1 MKKWGA
7 VALALLT
14 GLVLGGAAFAA
25 DKGKLDMYRAVV
37 TGEQLTVISQA
48 GFDLLEGTR
57 QTAAGTEVS
66 LILSPQER
74 AQLRRLGIA
83 TTPVRDRHGRTSAQR
98 AALQAVGGYNV
109 WRDYDSA
116 NGFRAHMYALARA
129 NPHLIKLQVIGQTLN
144 GREIIALKVTQ
155 AAREAPDGTRPAVL
169 YMSVQHAREWIASEV
184 NRRLLN
190 HYVNRWRANDR
201 EIKNLLKERELWFV
215 LVANPDGYQYT
226 FDHER
231 LWRKNL
237 RDNDGDEQISNADGV
252 DPNRNY
258 PEHWGFDNEGS
269 SSQWASQTYRGP
281 SPGSERETQAVMR
294 LMNRV
299 PFKMVVNYHSFGP
312 WILYPVGWQMGT
324 ASADD
329 PIYTALSGTDA
340 EPAVAGYDPGNSADE
355 LYVTNGETT
364 DYASAIHGAMAW
376 TPELGE
382 GEPGAGFVFPDNE
395 ALVAAEFQKN
405 IPFALD
411 VAKSAANP
419 STPSSHLGNTVEPF
433 YLELESVDPEKTLS
447 DKGDFRFDYSYGD
460 PQPVRVLAKRSL
472 GAVSVKYQV
481 NGGAVQT
488 APTSEWTGG
497 ERYGPEEARYFRVMQ
512 GFVTG
517 TSPGDS
523 VKVWFT
529 GGGATSES
537 FTYQAVNESSHDV
550 LVLAA
555 EDYTGA
561 STAPAY
567 PAGPRPFYLSMYA
580 AALSANG
587 IRFDVYD
594 VDARGRKAPDDLG
607 VLSHYDAVVWYTGN
621 DAITREVT
629 QGAGNVSRLA
639 NDEFLEVRAFLN
651 EGGRLLYTGA
661 FAGHQAAQGHG
672 NQRFDAYANLPCTG
686 AVSAR
691 CIPFGGS
698 GDGVNDFLQYWLG
711 AYLVNEGAG
720 FDEDFNIFDVL
731 GVGDPLSGDSFGVD
745 GTNQFDTASF
755 ITTSGILPADEFP
768 QFESWVAGRYDRPG
782 GPFSPHTGSKYAYS
796 QIADV
801 AYKRLTREIA
811 VPAGGATMSFWVSA
825 DTEHD
830 WDYMFVEARTAGGDD
845 WTTLEDANGH
855 TSQSTGPDDPNGAS
869 CPAGWHDLHPHLAHY
884 QTFDGVGA
892 CTPTGT
898 TGEWWAFSGNSGGW
912 QQWEVDLSEWA
923 GKTVEVSI
931 AYATDWS
938 VQNLG
943 VFLDDIVV
951 STGTGTTSFEDDGDP
966 MDGWA
971 VTGPAEGS
979 APNSNNWVR
988 TDAAG
993 FPEAAVVATPD
1004 SVYMGFGF
1012 EAIDGEDTR
1021 AHVLGDLVDYL
1032 LRP

>member
-1 MKKWGA
+1 MKRWAG
-7 VALALLT
+7 VALVLLT
-14 GLVLGGAAFAA
+14 GLVLVGSASAA
-25 DKGKLDMYRAVV
+25 DKGKLDMYRAIVS
-37 TGEQLTVISQA
+37 GEQLTTISQA
-48 GFDLLEGTR
+48 GYDLLEGTR
-57 QTAAGTEVS
+57 QRAQGTEVS
-66 LILSPQER
+66 LVLSQSER
-74 AQLRRLGIA
+74 AELRRLGIK
-83 TTPVRDRHGRTSAQR
+83 TTPVRDKKGRTSAQR

-109 WRDYDSA
+109 WRDYDGP

-129 NPHLIKLQVIGQTLN
+129 NPNLVKLQVIGHTLK

-155 AAREAPDGTRPAVL
+155 GALGIRDGARPPVL

-190 HYVNRWRANDR
+190 MYIDR
-201 EIKNLLKERELWFV
+201 FKAGDPAIKNLLKERELWFV
-215 LVANPDGYQYT
+215 LIANPDGYQHT

-237 RDNDGDEQISNADGV
+237 RDNDGDGQISNADGV

-269 SSQWASQTYRGP
+269 SSQWASQTYRG
-281 SPGSERETQAVMR
+281 SAAGSEAETKAIMG

-299 PFKMVVNYHSFGP
+299 PFKMVVNYHSFGE

-329 PIYTALSGTDA
+329 PLYVALTGNDA
-340 EPAVAGYDPGNSADE
+340 TPAIAGFDPGNSADE

-364 DYASAIHGAMAW
+364 DYASTAHGAMAW

-395 ALVAAEFQKN
+395 ALVQAEFQKN

-411 VAKSAANP
+411 VARSAGNPANP
-419 STPSSHLGNTVEPF
+419 TSHLGNTVKPF
-433 YLELESVDPEKTLS
+433 YLELKSADPEKSLS
-447 DKGDFRFDYSYGD
+447 DKGDFRFAYSYGD

-488 APTSEWTGG
+488 APTSEWAGG
-497 ERYGPEEARYFRVMQ
+497 ERYGQETARYYRVMQ
-512 GFVTG
+512 GAVTG
-517 TSPGDS
+517 TSPGDT

-529 GGGATSES
+529 GGGASSES
-537 FTYQAVNESSHDV
+537 FTYQAVNESSNDV

-561 STAPAY
+561 STVPAY
-567 PAGPRPFYLSMYA
+567 PAGPRPFYLSTYA
-580 AALSANG
+580 AALTSNG
-587 IRFDVYD
+587 VGFDVYD
-594 VDARGRKAPDDLG
+594 VDARSRTAPDSLG

-621 DAITREVT
+621 DAITREPT
-629 QGAGNVSRLA
+629 QGPGNVSRLA
-639 NDEFLEVRAFLN
+639 NDEYLEVRAFLN

-672 NQRFDAYANLPCTG
+672 NQRFDAYENLPCTG

-711 AYLVNEGAG
+711 AYLLNEGAG
-720 FDEDFNIFDVL
+720 FDEDFNIYDID
-731 GVGDPLSGDSFGVD
+731 GVGDPLTGSSFGVD

-755 ITTSGILPADEFP
+755 ITTSGLLPVDEFP

-782 GPFSPHTGSKYAYS
+782 GPFSPHTGSKYVYS
-796 QIADV
+796 QIGDV
-801 AYKRLTREIA
+801 SYKRLTREIA
-811 VPAGGATMSFWVSA
+811 VPAGGGSMSFWVSA

-845 WTTLEDANGH
+845 WTTLEDQNGH
-855 TSQSTGPDDPNGAS
+855 NEQSTGPNDPNGAS
-869 CPAGWHDLHPHLAHY
+869 CPAGWHDLHPHLEHY
-884 QTFDGVGA
+884 QTWDGVGA

-898 TGEWWAFSGNSGGW
+898 TGEWWAASGNSGGW
-912 QQWEVDLSEWA
+912 QQWNVDLSEWA

-931 AYATDWS
+931 AYASDWS

-951 STGTGTTSFEDDGDP
+951 STGAGSTSFEDDADP
-966 MDGWA
+966 MDGWQ

-979 APNSNNWVR
+979 SPNPNNFTR

-993 FPEAAVVATPD
+993 FPEAAVVATD
-1004 SVYMGFGF
+1004 DTVYMGFGF
-1012 EAIDGEDTR
+1012 EAIDGETTR
-1021 AHVLGDLVDYL
+1021 AQVMGDVMEYL
-1032 LRP
+1032 LR